1 MDKNIFRDVSYGMY
15 VVTTQNA
22 GCIINTMTQ
31 ITSENPIISISLNKN
46 NYTNEQ
52 IKNENKFAV
61 SIISEK
67 TNPNLISVFGF
78 SSSKE
83 NNKFENFE
91 YEEINNIK
99 VLKENTTGYLIC
111 EVVDI
116 IDCETHDIFLG
127 RVIETKKEN
136 DNIPMT
142 YKYYHEVVKGKAPK
156 NAPTYIE
163 EKVEDD
169 VYVCDICG
177 YQHKGEV
184 KEGFI
189 CPICGKFVVV
199 DKNKVPKKVLDEAQE
214 ILIGR

>member
-15 VVTTQNA
+15 VVTTKNA

-52 IKNENKFAV
+52 IKNEKKFAV

-78 SSSKE
+78 SSSKD

-99 VLKENTTGYLIC
+99 VLKEETTGYLIC
-111 EVVDI
+111 EVIDI

-127 RVIETKKEN
+127 RVIDMKKTN
-136 DNIPMT
+136 DNTPMT

-163 EKVEDD
+163 EKVEED

-177 YQHKGEV
+177 YTQKGEIPDD
-184 KEGFI
+184 FI
-189 CPICGKFVVV
+189 CPICGQGKEHM
-199 DKNKVPKKVLDEAQE
+199 KK
-214 ILIGR
+214 R

>member
-67 TNPNLISVFGF
+67 TNPNLISIFGF

-189 CPICGKFVVV
+189 CPICGVNHTHF
-199 DKNKVPKKVLDEAQE
+199 KKK
-214 ILIGR
+214 

>member
-1 MDKNIFRDVSYGMY
+1 MDKSIFRDVSYGMY

-52 IKNENKFAV
+52 IKKEKKFAV

-83 NNKFENFE
+83 NNKFKNFQ
-91 YEEINNIK
+91 YKEINNIK
-99 VLKENTTGYLIC
+99 VLKEQTIGYLIC

-127 RVIETKKEN
+127 RVIDAKKEN

-169 VYVCDICG
+169 VYVCDVCG

-184 KEGFI
+184 PEGFI
-189 CPICGKFVVV
+189 CPICGV
-199 DKNKVPKKVLDEAQE
+199 DHTHFKKK
-214 ILIGR
+214 

>member
-83 NNKFENFE
+83 NNKFKNFE

-189 CPICGKFVVV
+189 CPICGVNHTHF
-199 DKNKVPKKVLDEAQE
+199 KKK
-214 ILIGR
+214 

>member
-1 MDKNIFRDVSYGMY
+1 MDKNLLRDITYGMY
-15 VVTTQNA
+15 VVTTSKA

-31 ITSENPIISISLNKN
+31 ITSENPIISISINKN
-46 NYTNEQ
+46 NHTNE
-52 IKNENKFAV
+52 KLKEERNFAV

-78 SSSKE
+78 ASSKDKD
-83 NNKFENFE
+83 KFENFD

-99 VLKENTTGYLIC
+99 VIKEETTGYLIC

-127 RVIETKKEN
+127 RIIDMKKTN
-136 DNIPMT
+136 GNIPMT

-163 EKVEDD
+163 EKVEED
-169 VYVCDICG
+169 VYVCDVCS
-177 YQHKGEV
+177 YTHKGELPDD
-184 KEGFI
+184 FI
-189 CPICGKFVVV
+189 CPICGM
-199 DKNKVPKKVLDEAQE
+199 DKTHMQK
-214 ILIGR
+214 R

>member
-1 MDKNIFRDVSYGMY
+1 MDKNLLRDITYGMY
-15 VVTTQNA
+15 VVTNSYA

-31 ITSENPIISISLNKN
+31 ITSENPIISISINKN
-46 NYTNEQ
+46 NFTNE
-52 IKNENKFAV
+52 KLKEERNFAV

-78 SSSKE
+78 SSSKDKD
-83 NNKFENFE
+83 KFETFD

-99 VLKENTTGYLIC
+99 VLKEETTGYLIC
-111 EVVDI
+111 EVIDI

-127 RVIETKKEN
+127 RVIDMKKTN
-136 DNIPMT
+136 DNTPMT

-163 EKVEDD
+163 EKVEED

-177 YQHKGEV
+177 YTQKGEIPDD
-184 KEGFI
+184 FI
-189 CPICGKFVVV
+189 CPICGQGKEHM
-199 DKNKVPKKVLDEAQE
+199 KK
-214 ILIGR
+214 R

>member
-189 CPICGKFVVV
+189 CPICGV
-199 DKNKVPKKVLDEAQE
+199 DHTHFKKK
-214 ILIGR
+214 

>member
-83 NNKFENFE
+83 NNKFKNFE

-156 NAPTYIE
+156 NAPTYIK

-189 CPICGKFVVV
+189 CPICGV
-199 DKNKVPKKVLDEAQE
+199 DHTHFKKK
-214 ILIGR
+214 

>member
-1 MDKNIFRDVSYGMY
+1 MDKNLLRDITYGMY
-15 VVTTQNA
+15 VVTTSKA

-31 ITSENPIISISLNKN
+31 ITSENPIISISINKN
-46 NYTNEQ
+46 NFTNE
-52 IKNENKFAV
+52 KLKEERNFAV

-78 SSSKE
+78 SSSKDKD
-83 NNKFENFE
+83 KFENFE
-91 YEEINNIK
+91 YEEIHNIN
-99 VLKENTTGYLIC
+99 VLKEETTGYLLC
-111 EVVDI
+111 EVIDI

-127 RVIETKKEN
+127 RVIDMKKLN

-177 YQHKGEV
+177 YTQKGEIPDD
-184 KEGFI
+184 FI
-189 CPICGKFVVV
+189 CPICGQGKEHM
-199 DKNKVPKKVLDEAQE
+199 KK
-214 ILIGR
+214 R

>member
-52 IKNENKFAV
+52 IKNENKFSV

-189 CPICGKFVVV
+189 CPICGV
-199 DKNKVPKKVLDEAQE
+199 DHTHFKKK
-214 ILIGR
+214 

>member
-1 MDKNIFRDVSYGMY
+1 MY
-15 VVTTQNA
+15 VVTTSNA

-31 ITSENPIISISLNKN
+31 ITSENPIISISINKN
-46 NYTNEQ
+46 NFTNE
-52 IKNENKFAV
+52 KLKEERNFAV

-78 SSSKE
+78 SSSKDKD
-83 NNKFENFE
+83 KFETFD

-99 VLKENTTGYLIC
+99 VLKEETTGYLIC
-111 EVVDI
+111 EVIDI

-127 RVIETKKEN
+127 RVIDMKKTN
-136 DNIPMT
+136 DNTPMT

-163 EKVEDD
+163 EKVEED

-177 YQHKGEV
+177 YTQKGEIPDD
-184 KEGFI
+184 FI
-189 CPICGKFVVV
+189 CPICGQGKEHM
-199 DKNKVPKKVLDEAQE
+199 KK
-214 ILIGR
+214 R

>member
-1 MDKNIFRDVSYGMY
+1 MDKSIFRDVSYGMY

-52 IKNENKFAV
+52 IKKEKKFAV

-91 YEEINNIK
+91 Y
-99 VLKENTTGYLIC
+99 
-111 EVVDI
+111 
-116 IDCETHDIFLG
+116 
-127 RVIETKKEN
+127 
-136 DNIPMT
+136 
-142 YKYYHEVVKGKAPK
+142 
-156 NAPTYIE
+156 
-163 EKVEDD
+163 
-169 VYVCDICG
+169 
-177 YQHKGEV
+177 
-184 KEGFI
+184 
-189 CPICGKFVVV
+189 
-199 DKNKVPKKVLDEAQE
+199 
-214 ILIGR
+214 

>member
-46 NYTNEQ
+46 NYTNKQ

-67 TNPNLISVFGF
+67 TNPNLISIFGF

-189 CPICGKFVVV
+189 CPICGV
-199 DKNKVPKKVLDEAQE
+199 DHTHFKKK
-214 ILIGR
+214 

>member
-52 IKNENKFAV
+52 IKNEKKFAV

-83 NNKFENFE
+83 NNKFKNFE

-189 CPICGKFVVV
+189 CPICGV
-199 DKNKVPKKVLDEAQE
+199 DHTHFKKK
-214 ILIGR
+214 

>member
-99 VLKENTTGYLIC
+99 LLKENTTGYLIC

-189 CPICGKFVVV
+189 CPICGV
-199 DKNKVPKKVLDEAQE
+199 DHTHFKKK
-214 ILIGR
+214 

>member
-1 MDKNIFRDVSYGMY
+1 MDKSIFRDVSYGMY

-52 IKNENKFAV
+52 IKKEKKFAV

-99 VLKENTTGYLIC
+99 VLKEQTIGYLIC

-127 RVIETKKEN
+127 RVIDAKKEN

-142 YKYYHEVVKGKAPK
+142 YKYYHEVVRKSS
-156 NAPTYIE
+156 
-163 EKVEDD
+163 
-169 VYVCDICG
+169 
-177 YQHKGEV
+177 
-184 KEGFI
+184 
-189 CPICGKFVVV
+189 
-199 DKNKVPKKVLDEAQE
+199 KKRSN
-214 ILIGR
+214 IY

>member
-78 SSSKE
+78 STSKE
-83 NNKFENFE
+83 NNKFKNFE

-189 CPICGKFVVV
+189 CPICGV
-199 DKNKVPKKVLDEAQE
+199 DHTHFKKK
-214 ILIGR
+214 